1 MKARIF
7 EIKRF
12 AVHDGRGIRTT
23 VFFNGCPLRCVWC
36 HNPEGLDLK
45 PKLAYYSNKCISCGE
60 CVLACAQNAHTLKNG
75 IHTFD
80 RSKCISCGNCE
91 KTCPGSALKL
101 YGSQMT
107 VDQLLPMLLEDRDFY
122 DTSGGGVTFSGGEC
136 MLQIN
141 FLEEVLKKCKEQR
154 IHTAIDTAGH
164 VPRSYFERIIPYTD
178 MFLYDLKAF
187 DEDAHI
193 KYTGKPNKLILDNL
207 VFLDSCGKDI
217 EIRIPYVPGCN
228 DGEMEKIANFLS
240 QTKNVKSVKILP
252 YHRYAESKYISL
264 GMKSTLQDR
273 LPTEEEINKAKELF
287 TKYNISVY

>member
-1 MKARIF
+1 MKKYDIAIIGGGFAGFAAAIAAAREGASVIIVEKGNCLGGAAMHNLVNPFMPYTVKIDGEEKMISAGIF
-7 EIKRF
+7 E
-12 AVHDGRGIRTT
+12 T
-23 VFFNGCPLRCVWC
+23 V
-36 HNPEGLDLK
+36 LK
-45 PKLAYYSNKCISCGE
+45 KL
-60 CVLACAQNAHTLKNG
+60 QNAKGCTAM
-75 IHTFD
+75 
-80 RSKCISCGNCE
+80 R
-91 KTCPGSALKL
+91 
-101 YGSQMT
+101 
-107 VDQLLPMLLEDRDFY
+107 R
-122 DTSGGGVTFSGGEC
+122 GG
-136 MLQIN
+136 

-187 DEDAHI
+187 DEDVHI

-273 LPTEEEINKAKELF
+273 LPTEEEINKSKELF

>member
-1 MKARIF
+1 MICGKEYTADELMK
-7 EIKRF
+7 EIVKDK
-12 AVHDGRGIRTT
+12 A
-23 VFFNGCPLRCVWC
+23 
-36 HNPEGLDLK
+36 
-45 PKLAYYSNKCISCGE
+45 
-60 CVLACAQNAHTLKNG
+60 
-75 IHTFD
+75 
-80 RSKCISCGNCE
+80 
-91 KTCPGSALKL
+91 
-101 YGSQMT
+101 
-107 VDQLLPMLLEDRDFY
+107 FY
-122 DTSGGGVTFSGGEC
+122 ASSGGGVTFSGGEC

-187 DEDAHI
+187 DEDVHI

-228 DGEMEKIANFLS
+228 DWEMEKIANFLS

-273 LPTEEEINKAKELF
+273 LPTDEEINKAKELF

>member
-1 MKARIF
+1 MNDVKGMIF
-7 EIKRF
+7 DVQRNSF
-12 AVHDGRGIRTT
+12 VDGPGIRTS
-23 VFFNGCPLRCVWC
+23 VFFKGCNLRCVWC
-36 HNPEGLDLK
+36 HNPEG
-45 PKLAYYSNKCISCGE
+45 YSQNEELMFYKNKCVGCGKCKEVCPNGLNSCSLCKK
-60 CVLACAQNAHTLKNG
+60 CVPVCTSGARM
-75 IHTFD
+75 I
-80 RSKCISCGNCE
+80 CGKE
-91 KTCPGSALKL
+91 YTADELMKEIVKDKA
-101 YGSQMT
+101 
-107 VDQLLPMLLEDRDFY
+107 FY
-122 DTSGGGVTFSGGEC
+122 ASSGGGVTFSGGEC

-187 DEDAHI
+187 DEDVHI

-273 LPTEEEINKAKELF
+273 LPTDEEINKAKELF